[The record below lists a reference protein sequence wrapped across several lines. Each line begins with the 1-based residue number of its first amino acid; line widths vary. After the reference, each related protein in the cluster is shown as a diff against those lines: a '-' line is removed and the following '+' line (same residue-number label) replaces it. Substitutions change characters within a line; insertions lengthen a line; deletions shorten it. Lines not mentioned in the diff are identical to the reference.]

1 MQAKE
6 RGMGKEVYTVGLRL
20 NARHAKHVNA
30 IPYFFSHGSKIVYY
44 STYSKNINL
53 QFTTKLLQFS
63 NCVTVTWEKQAV
75 F

>member
-20 NARHAKHVNA
+20 NVRHAQLANA
-30 IPYFFSHGSKIVYY
+30 ASYFFDQGSKTVYY
-44 STYSKNINL
+44 STYSINTNL

-63 NCVTVTWEKQAV
+63 NCVTECH